1 MRTSYFWDWI
11 FPTYFLHF
19 AHSARGGGWRTDLVL
34 LNPERDA
41 AEATVDLFGQDG
53 TLREMGTEFSLGEL
67 GTMEWQLP
75 GGMGVQSGG
84 ALVVSSKASL
94 AGFLRF
100 RHEGGAALSVQASPV
115 ASAFMVPVSEQ
126 VDRVGVAVFNAGD
139 KEVTAVFRL
148 GARVFY
154 ETLPAQ
160 GKMAKFVDELFPSA
174 PTGTLLVSADGGEIA
189 VLALELVGTSLITLP
204 ATPLN

>member
-1 MRTSYFWDWI
+1 M
-11 FPTYFLHF
+11 
-19 AHSARGGGWRTDLVL
+19 L

-84 ALVVSSKASL
+84 VVVSSKASL

-139 KEVTAVFRL
+139 EEVTAVFRL

-174 PTGTLLVSADGGEIA
+174 PTGTLLVSADGGEIT
-189 VLALELVGTSLITLP
+189 VLALELVGGSLVTLP
-204 ATPLN
+204 AAPLN